1 LILYTCGAA
10 ANVSPLAFLQ
20 AKKGI
25 EVGKENRAPFSDLA
39 KGYARLGNSLK
50 KLDRSGSNPKP

>member
-1 LILYTCGAA
+1 M
-10 ANVSPLAFLQ
+10 Q

-50 KLDRSGSNPKP
+50 KLDRSGSMRITTDQS